1 MLDCF
6 LKQANSDV
14 VSGSCPKLPEKTLI
28 RLVLCSVSNGVPEAE
43 DVWIKIE
50 AKQRNAAAIAGTEI
64 PEEGQGESWRL
75 AETCLVYSFLE
86 AILIYA
92 MTRMHLLPNA
102 ICLLFCD
109 GIRHSLSLALPTEM
123 CTKMSRSFPGSNLHC
138 RVDSPMQSWIC
149 QGSATNR

>member
-6 LKQANSDV
+6 LNQANSDV
-14 VSGSCPKLPEKTLI
+14 GSGLCPKLPEKTHI
-28 RLVLCSVSNGVPEAE
+28 RLVLCSVSNGVPKAE

-64 PEEGQGESWRL
+64 LEEGQGESWRL

-92 MTRMHLLPNA
+92 MTRHLLPNA
-102 ICLLFCD
+102 IALLFCD
-109 GIRHSLSLALPTEM
+109 GIRHSLALALSTDM
-123 CTKMSRSFPGSNLHC
+123 CTKMSRSFPGSDLHC